1 MHDLFYL
8 GLANA
13 AAAVV
18 LAIPA
23 YAVGRW
29 GKRPAIAHFLWVL
42 VLAKLLTPPLWKLPV
57 KLPGAQEHGSVRS
70 LADDGLLPS
79 APTNLE
85 ASKSALPVGGVAEPP
100 ALPVTPSLEAAP
112 VATLP
117 KEDVSAITWQQVLSF
132 CWIGGSAVIGTL
144 TLWRLGAFL
153 RCLRRMRP
161 ANDSMQFL
169 TAELAGRL
177 RLKNKPNVSIA
188 SMRMPPLA
196 WGRGKNARI
205 VVPAELW
212 EKLDHDQRVMLLV
225 HELAHLRRG
234 DHWVRLLE
242 MAARTIYWWHPL
254 VWIAGRELREA
265 EEQCCDA
272 WAIWALPDA
281 AKAYARALMDTVD
294 FLARRNAPLPAGA
307 SGIGQVHDLR
317 RRLIMIMRGT
327 TPRKLSTASICG
339 LVILGGIAMAVAPG
353 LAEQRSTAENL
364 ATFEPQSRSAPADD
378 QDEELARLRQQES
391 SLRQAMDAVARSLDQ
406 TRKQLRDMQGAPTQ
420 LARPAAERTR
430 SRNVQAT
437 EAQPLAAV
445 PAPPVTL
452 PRTASTP
459 PLAAPVR
466 ERIRGAQPVEE
477 RLGRLEE
484 QMSQIANEIQA
495 MRRDM
500 RSGRTPATQP
510 RQRPPANTPPNPD
523 FEPSA
528 LVPLPPP
535 SVAPPGF
542 VLQPSIVNVPPPG
555 VEVPEATTAPAI
567 VPVPPAPV
575 APAAPALRR
584 SRPVP
589 PKPESDPTPL
599 GTPLPTTRP
608 PENAATVRPVNPPPA
623 PKEPGRPDSSPS
635 QSNIGGR

>member
-1 MHDLFYL
+1 MHELLYL

-13 AAAVV
+13 ATAIV

-29 GKRPAIAHFLWVL
+29 GKRPAMAHVLWVL
-42 VLAKLLTPPLWKLPV
+42 VLVKLLTPPLWKLPV
-57 KLPGAQEHGSVRS
+57 KFSGATEQASSRVLPESNL
-70 LADDGLLPS
+70 LAS

-85 ASKSALPVGGVAEPP
+85 AAQSVLPVGDV
-100 ALPVTPSLEAAP
+100 ALPAAP
-112 VATLP
+112 PHFPATPRETVELP
-117 KEDVSAITWQQVLSF
+117 SSPEGFAFTWQHMLSF
-132 CWIGGSAVIGTL
+132 GWVCGSAGIGIL
-144 TLWRLGAFL
+144 TLWRLASFL
-153 RCLRRMRP
+153 RCLKRMRP
-161 ANDSMQFL
+161 ATEPMQAL
-169 TAELAGRL
+169 TAELACRL
-177 RLKNKPNVSIA
+177 SLKHKPNVSIA

-205 VVPAELW
+205 VVPADLW
-212 EKLDHDQRVMLLV
+212 EQLDHDQRVMLLV

-242 MAARTIYWWHPL
+242 MAARTLYWWHPL

-294 FLARRNAPLPAGA
+294 FLARRNAPLPMGA

-353 LAEQRSTAENL
+353 LGEQRSA
-364 ATFEPQSRSAPADD
+364 ATSLDAFEPQSRNLAADD
-378 QDEELARLRQQES
+378 QDAELARLRQQEA

-420 LARPAAERTR
+420 PVQPAAVRPR

-437 EAQPLAAV
+437 EAQPFPAV
-445 PAPPVTL
+445 PPAPAVL
-452 PRTASTP
+452 PRTGSMPAA
-459 PLAAPVR
+459 LAAPSRVR
-466 ERIRGAQPVEE
+466 DRGEQPVEE

-495 MRRDM
+495 LRRDM
-500 RSGRTPATQP
+500 RGSRPPMQP
-510 RQRPPANTPPNPD
+510 RQRPSTNIPQAL
-523 FEPSA
+523 EPSNLA
-528 LVPLPPP
+528 PPVAVPTGFVPQP
-535 SVAPPGF
+535 SVGIAPPG
-542 VLQPSIVNVPPPG
+542 IA
-555 VEVPEATTAPAI
+555 EVPEPLTPPAI
-567 VPVPPAPV
+567 VPVPPAPAASALPRPV
-575 APAAPALRR
+575 RPVQPETELDAAP
-584 SRPVP
+584 
-589 PKPESDPTPL
+589 TT
-599 GTPLPTTRP
+599 TPLPTVRP
-608 PENAATVRPVNPPPA
+608 PESVAPVPTTPLQPPRKP
-623 PKEPGRPDSSPS
+623 
-635 QSNIGGR
+635 